1 MFSHAVI
8 EYYAVVSAIADT
20 SVVMHLQKQVE
31 LVSSLVRGR
40 ELSKNPQ
47 RRYDQD
53 HRMILY
59 PRLILSVQIKN
70 LTTHFSVGSHI
81 NRIESSL

>member
-20 SVVMHLQKQVE
+20 SVVTHLQKQVE

-40 ELSKNPQ
+40 ELSNNHQ
-47 RRYDQD
+47 RR
-53 HRMILY
+53 
-59 PRLILSVQIKN
+59 
-70 LTTHFSVGSHI
+70 
-81 NRIESSL
+81 